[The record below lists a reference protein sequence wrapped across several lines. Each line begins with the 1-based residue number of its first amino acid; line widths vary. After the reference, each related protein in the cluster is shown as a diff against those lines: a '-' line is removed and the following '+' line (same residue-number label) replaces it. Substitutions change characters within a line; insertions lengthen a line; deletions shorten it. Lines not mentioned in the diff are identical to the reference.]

1 MMKPRRLKR
10 MLGSVFTRLLIVTLA
25 AGLAI
30 NVTLIVGHLIIR
42 FHTENAFERDL
53 LSNLVL
59 YTEYLVDDLGD
70 PPDQSRA
77 QEIARRT
84 GLVIRFEHPEH
95 AWQTGPLPR
104 FFNLHRAW
112 VHRHTSGMWVGS
124 SRGNHFLRILHGGG
138 ELLFIVPRYVRH
150 EEHTLWVVA
159 VMAVLM
165 GLILAGAYFVI
176 RKTLNPLH
184 ALKTGVDQVSA
195 GKLAHRIPEAG
206 ASELRRL
213 AQAFNDM
220 TRRLDQLLHSKEQ
233 LLLDVSHELRSPIT
247 RLKVQLEFLKDAE
260 TKESLRADVAEME
273 AMVTTLLESAR
284 LRHTAAALNCKPVEM
299 GELIRS
305 LVADV
310 ADVKPGVVVGELA
323 DVPVVADPEK
333 IKTVL
338 RNLLENALK
347 HTPEDGSEV
356 CVAMTALPDSIEI
369 VVEDKGE
376 GIPAAALPHLFEP
389 FYRPDVS
396 RSRKTGGYGLG
407 LSLCKAIVDA
417 HGGSIE
423 IASTLGESTRVT
435 VTLPRSADSQKL

>member
-1 MMKPRRLKR
+1 MKPRRLKR
-10 MLGSVFTRLLIVTLA
+10 MFGSVFTRLLIVTVV

-42 FHTENAFERDL
+42 FHNENAFERDL
-53 LSNLVL
+53 LNNLVL

-70 PPDQSRA
+70 PPDEGRA

-95 AWQTGPLPR
+95 GWQTGPLPR
-104 FFNLHRAW
+104 FFNLHRAH
-112 VHRHTSGMWVGS
+112 VHRYASGMWVGS

-138 ELLFIVPRYVRH
+138 ELLFIVPRDGYH
-150 EEHTLWVVA
+150 GGDNLWVVA
-159 VMAVLM
+159 VMALLM
-165 GLILAGAYFVI
+165 GLILAGAYRVI
-176 RKTLNPLH
+176 RKTLTPLH
-184 ALKTGVDQVSA
+184 ALKTGVDQVAA
-195 GKLAHRIPEAG
+195 GKLDHRIPEVG

-284 LRHTAAALNCKPVEM
+284 LRHAAAALNCKPVDM

-305 LVADV
+305 LAADV
-310 ADVKPGVVVGELA
+310 CDVKPGVVVGELA

-356 CVAMTALPDSIEI
+356 CIAMAALPDSIEI
-369 VVEDKGE
+369 VVADKGE

-423 IASTLGESTRVT
+423 IASTLGEGTRVT